1 MKILIDADACPVV
14 VQAVEIAK
22 KYALPIEL
30 FCDTN
35 HILQSDYAIIHII
48 GAGRDAVDLALVNQ
62 CAKGDIVVTQDYAL
76 AALVLAKK
84 AYALNQNGFYYT
96 DENIEALLATRWENA
111 KARRNKNKTHLK
123 GPKKRTKADDERFML
138 ALVELLEKVGKKVI
152 DNGN

>member
-14 VQAVEIAK
+14 GQAVEIAK
-22 KYALPIEL
+22 RYGVAVEL

-35 HILQSDYAIIHII
+35 HVLASDYAVIHVI

-84 AYALNQNGFYYT
+84 GYALSQNGLYYT
-96 DENIEALLATRWENA
+96 NENIEALLATRWENA
-111 KARRNKNKTHLK
+111 KARRSKNKTHLK
-123 GPKKRTKADDERFML
+123 GPKKRTKADNERFML